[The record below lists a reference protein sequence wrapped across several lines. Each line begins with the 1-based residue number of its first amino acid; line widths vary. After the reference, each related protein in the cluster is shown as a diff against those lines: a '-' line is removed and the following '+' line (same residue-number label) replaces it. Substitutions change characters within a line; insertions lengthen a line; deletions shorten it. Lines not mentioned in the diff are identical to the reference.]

1 MSESEAVDIIHDQ
14 LLPTSFITADRDL
27 TDRGLRKQISR
38 GAFPAPDANIGGKN
52 FWRAST
58 YRKWKVAALA
68 GEFARAT
75 PVIGARQAAA

>member
-38 GAFPAPDANIGGKN
+38 GAFPAPDANIGGI
-52 FWRAST
+52 ASG
-58 YRKWKVAALA
+58 R
-68 GEFARAT
+68 
-75 PVIGARQAAA
+75 